1 MKLLPSAALVLALAW
16 AGCGPDE
23 SALVK
28 PPAAKPLESWTE
40 GGFRAP
46 REGAPLSSDARLR
59 RAEALM
65 QGERLSEAA
74 GEYRELLSKD
84 PKDVSALVGLSR
96 VAGRMGDV
104 SSSLTFIA
112 RAVDVR
118 PQDGALVN
126 ELAVALVSSGR
137 RKEAAKEFD
146 RASAL
151 SPQDPSILINASLNW
166 ADLNDWAS
174 AQKCAQLASEK
185 IPNDLY
191 PWLLM
196 GRFQV
201 RQGKNAEAV
210 SYLREAARRG
220 PDNGLVHYHLGKALL
235 ASGHPTEAAGPLR
248 IVLRANPPAD
258 IRKEVEA
265 LLSGP

>member
-1 MKLLPSAALVLALAW
+1 MRLLPSAALLAALAS
-16 AGCGPDE
+16 AGCGPDD

-28 PPAAKPLESWTE
+28 PPPAKPLETWTE

-46 REGAPLSSDARLR
+46 RGGAPLSSDARLH
-59 RAEALM
+59 RAEDLM
-65 QGERLSEAA
+65 QRERLAEAA
-74 GEYRELLSKD
+74 AEYRELLSKD
-84 PKDVSALVGLSR
+84 PKDVPALVGLSR
-96 VAGRMGDV
+96 VAGRMGDA
-104 SSSLTFIA
+104 SSSLTFIS

-118 PQDGALVN
+118 PEDGSLVN

-137 RKEAAKEFD
+137 RKEAAKAFE
-146 RASAL
+146 RANAL

-174 AQKCAQLASEK
+174 AQQCAQRAAEK

-210 SYLREAARRG
+210 PYLREASRRG

-235 ASGHPTEAAGPLR
+235 AAGQRSEAAEPLR
-248 IVLRANPPAD
+248 VVLRANPPPE

-265 LLSGP
+265 LLAGR